1 LSNNIDKY
9 IYLTGR
15 VIIGLYFLVPGISK
29 LLSFPEYMQ
38 IVTINEVPLPAFSLI
53 LVIICQL
60 FFGSSIILGRFL
72 KLGSLILAINIILF
86 NFYIHDFW
94 NVNDVIN
101 QKHEMQ
107 NFIKNIA
114 ILAGLLILYKTDES
128 SEYARNL

>member
-1 LSNNIDKY
+1 MSNSVDKY

-29 LLSFPEYMQ
+29 VLSFPEYIQ
-38 IVTINEVPLPAFSLI
+38 IVTINEVPFPAFSLI

-60 FFGSSIILGRFL
+60 FFGSLIILGRCL

-94 NVNDVIN
+94 NINDVIN

>member
-1 LSNNIDKY
+1 MSNNIDKY

-29 LLSFPEYMQ
+29 LLSFPEYIQ

>member
-1 LSNNIDKY
+1 MSDNIDKY

-15 VIIGLYFLVPGISK
+15 VIIGLYFLIPGISK
-29 LLSFPEYMQ
+29 VLSFPEYIQ
-38 IVTINEVPLPAFSLI
+38 IVTINEVPFPAFSLI
-53 LVIICQL
+53 LVILCQL
-60 FFGSSIILGRFL
+60 IFGTSIILGRFL

-94 NVNDVIN
+94 NINDVIN

-128 SEYARNL
+128 SN

>member
-1 LSNNIDKY
+1 MSDNIDKY

-29 LLSFPEYMQ
+29 VFSFPEYIQ
-38 IVTINEVPLPAFSLI
+38 IVTINEVPFPAFSLI
-53 LVIICQL
+53 LVILCQL
-60 FFGSSIILGRFL
+60 IFGSSIILGRFL

-94 NVNDVIN
+94 NINDVIN

-114 ILAGLLILYKTDES
+114 ILAGLLILYKTDERS
-128 SEYARNL
+128 N

>member
-1 LSNNIDKY
+1 MSDNIDKY

-29 LLSFPEYMQ
+29 VLSFPEYIQ
-38 IVTINEVPLPAFSLI
+38 IVTINEVPFPAFSLI
-53 LVIICQL
+53 LVILCQL
-60 FFGSSIILGRFL
+60 IFGSSIILGRFL

-94 NVNDVIN
+94 NINDAIN

-114 ILAGLLILYKTDES
+114 ILAGLLILYKTDERS
-128 SEYARNL
+128 N

>member
-1 LSNNIDKY
+1 MSDNIDKY

-29 LLSFPEYMQ
+29 VLSFPEYIQ
-38 IVTINEVPLPAFSLI
+38 IVTINEVPFPAFSLI
-53 LVIICQL
+53 LVILCQL
-60 FFGSSIILGRFL
+60 IFGSSIILGRFL

-94 NVNDVIN
+94 NINDVIN

-107 NFIKNIA
+107 NFIKNTA

-128 SEYARNL
+128 SN

>member
-1 LSNNIDKY
+1 MSDNIDKY

-15 VIIGLYFLVPGISK
+15 VIIGLYFLIPGISK
-29 LLSFPEYMQ
+29 VLSFPEYIQ
-38 IVTINEVPLPAFSLI
+38 IVTINEVPFPAFSLI
-53 LVIICQL
+53 LVILCQL
-60 FFGSSIILGRFL
+60 IFGSSIILGRFL

-94 NVNDVIN
+94 SIYDVIN

-114 ILAGLLILYKTDES
+114 ILAGLLILYKTDERS
-128 SEYARNL
+128 N

>member
-1 LSNNIDKY
+1 MSNSVDKY

-29 LLSFPEYMQ
+29 VLSFPEYIQ
-38 IVTINEVPLPAFSLI
+38 IVTINEVPFPAFSLI

-60 FFGSSIILGRFL
+60 FFGSSIILGRCL

-94 NVNDVIN
+94 NINDAIN

-114 ILAGLLILYKTDES
+114 ILAGLLILYKTDERS
-128 SEYARNL
+128 N

>member
-1 LSNNIDKY
+1 MSDNIDKY

-15 VIIGLYFLVPGISK
+15 VIIGLYFLIPGISK
-29 LLSFPEYMQ
+29 VLSFPEYIQ
-38 IVTINEVPLPAFSLI
+38 IVTINEVPFPAFSLI
-53 LVIICQL
+53 LVILCQL
-60 FFGSSIILGRFL
+60 IFGSSIILGRFL

-94 NVNDVIN
+94 NINDVIN

-128 SEYARNL
+128 SN

>member
-1 LSNNIDKY
+1 MSNNIDKY

-29 LLSFPEYMQ
+29 VLSFPEYIQ
-38 IVTINEVPLPAFSLI
+38 IVTINEVPFPAFSLI

-60 FFGSSIILGRFL
+60 FFGSSIILGRCL

-94 NVNDVIN
+94 NINDVIN

-114 ILAGLLILYKTDES
+114 ILAGLLIFYKTDES
-128 SEYARNL
+128 SEYERNL

>member
-1 LSNNIDKY
+1 MSNSVDKY

-29 LLSFPEYMQ
+29 VLSFPEYIQ
-38 IVTINEVPLPAFSLI
+38 IVTINEVPFPAFSLI

-60 FFGSSIILGRFL
+60 FFGSSIILGRCL

-94 NVNDVIN
+94 NINDVIN

>member
-1 LSNNIDKY
+1 MSDNIDKY

-15 VIIGLYFLVPGISK
+15 VIIGLYFLIPGISK
-29 LLSFPEYMQ
+29 VLSFPEYIQ
-38 IVTINEVPLPAFSLI
+38 IVTINEVPFPAFSLI

-60 FFGSSIILGRFL
+60 FFGSSIILGRCL

-94 NVNDVIN
+94 NINDVIN

-128 SEYARNL
+128 SEYERNL

>member
-1 LSNNIDKY
+1 MSNNIDKY

-114 ILAGLLILYKTDES
+114 ILAGLLILYKTDERS
-128 SEYARNL
+128 N

>member
-1 LSNNIDKY
+1 MSDNFDKY

-29 LLSFPEYMQ
+29 VLSFPEYTQ
-38 IVTINEVPLPAFSLI
+38 IVTINEVPFPAFSLI
-53 LVIICQL
+53 LVILCQL
-60 FFGSSIILGRFL
+60 IFGSSIILGRFL

-94 NVNDVIN
+94 NINDVIN

-114 ILAGLLILYKTDES
+114 ILAGLLILYKTDERS
-128 SEYARNL
+128 N

>member
-1 LSNNIDKY
+1 MSDNIDKY

-29 LLSFPEYMQ
+29 VLSFPEYIQ
-38 IVTINEVPLPAFSLI
+38 IVTINEVPFPAFSLI
-53 LVIICQL
+53 LVILCQL
-60 FFGSSIILGRFL
+60 IFGSSIILGRFL

-94 NVNDVIN
+94 NINDVIN

-114 ILAGLLILYKTDES
+114 ILAGLLIFYKTDES
-128 SEYARNL
+128 SEYERNL

>member
-1 LSNNIDKY
+1 LSDNIDKY

-15 VIIGLYFLVPGISK
+15 VIIGLYFLIPGISK
-29 LLSFPEYMQ
+29 VLSFPEYIQ
-38 IVTINEVPLPAFSLI
+38 IVTINEVPFPAFSLI
-53 LVIICQL
+53 LVILCQL
-60 FFGSSIILGRFL
+60 IFGSSIILGRFL

-94 NVNDVIN
+94 NINDVIN

-114 ILAGLLILYKTDES
+114 ILAGLLILYKTDERS
-128 SEYARNL
+128 N

>member
-1 LSNNIDKY
+1 MSDSIDKY

-15 VIIGLYFLVPGISK
+15 VVIGLYFLVPGISK
-29 LLSFPEYMQ
+29 VLSFPEYIQ
-38 IVTINEVPLPAFSLI
+38 ILTINEVPFPAFSLI
-53 LVIICQL
+53 LVILCQL
-60 FFGSSIILGRFL
+60 IFGSSIILGRFL

-94 NVNDVIN
+94 NINDVIN

-114 ILAGLLILYKTDES
+114 ILAGLLILYKADES
-128 SEYARNL
+128 SRYARNL

>member
-1 LSNNIDKY
+1 MSDNIDKY

-15 VIIGLYFLVPGISK
+15 VIIGLYFLIPGISK
-29 LLSFPEYMQ
+29 VLSFPEYIQ
-38 IVTINEVPLPAFSLI
+38 IVTINEVPFPAFSLI
-53 LVIICQL
+53 LVILCQL
-60 FFGSSIILGRFL
+60 IFGSSIILGRFL

-94 NVNDVIN
+94 NINDVIN

-114 ILAGLLILYKTDES
+114 ILAGLLILYKTDERS
-128 SEYARNL
+128 N

>member
-1 LSNNIDKY
+1 M
-9 IYLTGR
+9 
-15 VIIGLYFLVPGISK
+15 IGLYFLVPGISK

-38 IVTINEVPLPAFSLI
+38 IVTINEVPLPTFSLI

-114 ILAGLLILYKTDES
+114 ILAGLLIFYKTDES
-128 SEYARNL
+128 SEYERNL

>member
-1 LSNNIDKY
+1 MSDNIDKY

-29 LLSFPEYMQ
+29 VLSFQEYIQ
-38 IVTINEVPLPAFSLI
+38 IVTINEVPFPAFSLI
-53 LVIICQL
+53 LVILCQL
-60 FFGSSIILGRFL
+60 IFGSSIILGRFL

-94 NVNDVIN
+94 NINDVIN

-114 ILAGLLILYKTDES
+114 ILAGLLILYKTDERS
-128 SEYARNL
+128 N

>member
-1 LSNNIDKY
+1 MSDNIDKY

-15 VIIGLYFLVPGISK
+15 VIIGLYFLIPGISK
-29 LLSFPEYMQ
+29 VLSFPEYIQ
-38 IVTINEVPLPAFSLI
+38 IVTINEVPFPAFSLI
-53 LVIICQL
+53 LVILCQL
-60 FFGSSIILGRFL
+60 IFGSSIILGRFL

-94 NVNDVIN
+94 NINDAIN

-128 SEYARNL
+128 SN

>member
-1 LSNNIDKY
+1 MSDNIDKY

-29 LLSFPEYMQ
+29 VLSFPEYIQ
-38 IVTINEVPLPAFSLI
+38 IVTINEVPFPAFSLI
-53 LVIICQL
+53 LVILCQL
-60 FFGSSIILGRFL
+60 IFGSSIILGRFL

-94 NVNDVIN
+94 NINDVIN

-114 ILAGLLILYKTDES
+114 ILAGLLILYKTDERS
-128 SEYARNL
+128 N

>member
-1 LSNNIDKY
+1 MSDNIDKY

-29 LLSFPEYMQ
+29 VLSFPEYIQ
-38 IVTINEVPLPAFSLI
+38 IVTINEVPFPAFSLI
-53 LVIICQL
+53 LVILCQL
-60 FFGSSIILGRFL
+60 IFGSSIILGRFL

-94 NVNDVIN
+94 NINDVIN

-128 SEYARNL
+128 SN

>member
-1 LSNNIDKY
+1 MSDNIDKY

-29 LLSFPEYMQ
+29 VLSFPEYIQ
-38 IVTINEVPLPAFSLI
+38 IVTINEVPFPTFSLI
-53 LVIICQL
+53 LVILCQL
-60 FFGSSIILGRFL
+60 IFGSSIILGRFL

-94 NVNDVIN
+94 NINDVIN

-114 ILAGLLILYKTDES
+114 ILAGLLILYKTDERS
-128 SEYARNL
+128 N

>member
-1 LSNNIDKY
+1 MSNNIDKY

-38 IVTINEVPLPAFSLI
+38 IVTINEVPFPAFSLI

-60 FFGSSIILGRFL
+60 FFGSSIILGRCL

-94 NVNDVIN
+94 NINDVIN

>member
-1 LSNNIDKY
+1 LSNSVDKY

-29 LLSFPEYMQ
+29 VLSFPEYIQ
-38 IVTINEVPLPAFSLI
+38 IVTINEVPFPAFSLI

-60 FFGSSIILGRFL
+60 FFGSSIILGRCL

-94 NVNDVIN
+94 NINDVIN

>member
-1 LSNNIDKY
+1 MSDNIDKY

-29 LLSFPEYMQ
+29 VLSFPEYTK
-38 IVTINEVPLPAFSLI
+38 IVTINEVPFPAFSLI
-53 LVIICQL
+53 LVILCQL
-60 FFGSSIILGRFL
+60 IFGSSIILGRFL

-94 NVNDVIN
+94 NINDVIN

-114 ILAGLLILYKTDES
+114 ILAGLLILYKTDERS
-128 SEYARNL
+128 N

>member
-1 LSNNIDKY
+1 MSDSIDKY

-15 VIIGLYFLVPGISK
+15 VVIGLYFLVPGISK
-29 LLSFPEYMQ
+29 VLSFPEYIQ
-38 IVTINEVPLPAFSLI
+38 IVTINEVPFPAFSLI
-53 LVIICQL
+53 LVILCQL
-60 FFGSSIILGRFL
+60 IFGSSIILGRFL

-94 NVNDVIN
+94 NINDVIN

-128 SEYARNL
+128 SN

>member
-1 LSNNIDKY
+1 LSDSIDKY

-15 VIIGLYFLVPGISK
+15 VVIGLYFLVPGISK
-29 LLSFPEYMQ
+29 VLSFPEYIQ
-38 IVTINEVPLPAFSLI
+38 IVTINEVPFPAFSLI
-53 LVIICQL
+53 LVILCQL
-60 FFGSSIILGRFL
+60 IFGSSIILGRFL

-94 NVNDVIN
+94 NINDVIN

-114 ILAGLLILYKTDES
+114 ILAGLLILYRADES
-128 SEYARNL
+128 SRYARNL

>member
-1 LSNNIDKY
+1 MSDNIDKY

-15 VIIGLYFLVPGISK
+15 VIISLYFLLPGISK
-29 LLSFPEYMQ
+29 VLSFPEYIQ
-38 IVTINEVPLPAFSLI
+38 IVTINEVPFPAFSLI
-53 LVIICQL
+53 LVILCQL
-60 FFGSSIILGRFL
+60 IFGSSIILGRFL

-94 NVNDVIN
+94 SSNDVIN

-114 ILAGLLILYKTDES
+114 ILAGLLILYKTDERS
-128 SEYARNL
+128 N

>member
-1 LSNNIDKY
+1 MSDNIDKY

-29 LLSFPEYMQ
+29 VLSFPEYIQ
-38 IVTINEVPLPAFSLI
+38 IVTINEVPFPAFSLI
-53 LVIICQL
+53 LVILCQL
-60 FFGSSIILGRFL
+60 IFGTSIILGRFL

-94 NVNDVIN
+94 NINDVIN

-128 SEYARNL
+128 SN

>member
-1 LSNNIDKY
+1 MSDSIDKY

-15 VIIGLYFLVPGISK
+15 VVIGLYFLVPGISK
-29 LLSFPEYMQ
+29 VLSFPEYIQ
-38 IVTINEVPLPAFSLI
+38 IVTINEVPFPAFSLI
-53 LVIICQL
+53 LVILCQL
-60 FFGSSIILGRFL
+60 IFGSSIILGRFL

-94 NVNDVIN
+94 NINDAIN

-114 ILAGLLILYKTDES
+114 ILAGLLILYKTDERS
-128 SEYARNL
+128 N

>member
-1 LSNNIDKY
+1 MSDNIDKY

-15 VIIGLYFLVPGISK
+15 VIIGLYFLIPGISK
-29 LLSFPEYMQ
+29 VLSFPEYIQ
-38 IVTINEVPLPAFSLI
+38 IVTINEVPFPAFSLI
-53 LVIICQL
+53 LVILCQL
-60 FFGSSIILGRFL
+60 IFGSSIILGRFL

-94 NVNDVIN
+94 SSNDVIN

-114 ILAGLLILYKTDES
+114 ILAGLLILYKTDERS
-128 SEYARNL
+128 N

>member
-1 LSNNIDKY
+1 MSDSIDKY

-15 VIIGLYFLVPGISK
+15 VVIGLYFLVPGISK
-29 LLSFPEYMQ
+29 GLSFPEYIQ
-38 IVTINEVPLPAFSLI
+38 IVTINEVPFPAFSLI
-53 LVIICQL
+53 LVILCQL
-60 FFGSSIILGRFL
+60 IFGSSIILGRFL

-94 NVNDVIN
+94 NINDVIN

-114 ILAGLLILYKTDES
+114 ILAGLLILYKTDERS
-128 SEYARNL
+128 N

>member
-1 LSNNIDKY
+1 MSDNIDKY

-29 LLSFPEYMQ
+29 VLSFPEYIQ
-38 IVTINEVPLPAFSLI
+38 IVTINEVPFPAFSLI
-53 LVIICQL
+53 LVILCQL
-60 FFGSSIILGRFL
+60 IFGSSIILGRFL

-94 NVNDVIN
+94 NINDAIN

-107 NFIKNIA
+107 NFIKNTA
-114 ILAGLLILYKTDES
+114 ILAGLLILYKTNES
-128 SEYARNL
+128 SN